1 MPESMI
7 QMFAT
12 PQWIC
17 ISLLGN
23 FAATW
28 FMAGVIVFVQIVH
41 YPLFSNI
48 GRDGF
53 SHYANRHQI
62 LTTWV
67 VGVPMI
73 AEALLA
79 TVFMIWLSTP
89 EGSARLD
96 GSTVFVNVGI
106 ELMILAVTAVF
117 SIPCHAALAQGFDQ
131 AIIKRLVWTNWLRTF
146 AWLYKG
152 WIAAAMLAK
161 NLI

>member
-17 ISLLGN
+17 ASLLGN
-23 FAATW
+23 CAATW
-28 FMAGVIVFVQIVH
+28 FMVGVIVFVQIVH

-67 VGVPMI
+67 VGAPMI

-96 GSTVFVNVGI
+96 GSTVFLNVGI
-106 ELMILAVTAVF
+106 EMLILVVTAVF

-131 AIIKRLVWTNWLRTF
+131 RVVKRLVWTNWLRTF
-146 AWLYKG
+146 AWLCKG
-152 WIAAAMLAK
+152 WIATVMLAK